1 MACNRGARVAECLGE
16 KKEKA
21 KAAKKNEKAVRRLHQ
36 FIILAVRVSDAI
48 FGAIEPD

>member
-21 KAAKKNEKAVRRLHQ
+21 KAAKKKTKKQCGDCINL
-36 FIILAVRVSDAI
+36 
-48 FGAIEPD
+48 